1 MNTFARYASL
11 LSLALF
17 GLVACEN
24 YKGDYEKALS
34 EKAALEKK
42 LNEMSEEDKLI
53 RGEYSD
59 AIETLNMIEDSLR
72 AISDREQEIQKLSK
86 SNEFSGSLTQKQAIV
101 NKLQALSQ
109 ANDAAKEEM
118 KKLQS
123 RIKAYKIENE
133 QMKKMIA
140 KAEERVMQKERELAE
155 AQNLIGDLRKTLN
168 KLEGQLLEKT
178 GELASTYEDLK
189 NERDAL
195 ERTNQE
201 LQKTLADLRKKDS
214 FIGDQ
219 AKGYFACGSKAELR
233 RVGILNKT
241 TVKLVKE
248 YQEAIRA
255 SGSVVDFF
263 NNDEF
268 NCSGEGSIEVI
279 LPERDPSCYEI
290 QGNKLLIKNK
300 KTFWAT
306 DKVVV
311 LVLK

>member
-1 MNTFARYASL
+1 MNKLQLAILTI
-11 LSLALF
+11 ALF
-17 GLVACEN
+17 GLFSCN
-24 YKGDYEKALS
+24 SYKAEYDQMIN

-42 LNEMSEEDKLI
+42 LNALEEEDKLI

-59 AIETLNMIEDSLR
+59 AIETLNSIEDTLR
-72 AISDREQEIQKLSK
+72 AIADREKEIQKLSN
-86 SNEFSGSLTQKQAIV
+86 SNEFSGSLTQKQAIM
-101 NKLQALSQ
+101 NKLQTLSA
-109 ANDAAKEEM
+109 ANDASKEEM

-140 KAEERVMQKERELAE
+140 KAEEKVLQKERELEE
-155 AQNLIGDLRKTLN
+155 AHGLIEDLRRTLN

-178 GELASTYEDLK
+178 GELAATYEVLK

-195 ERTNQE
+195 EKTNQE
-201 LQKTLADLRKKDS
+201 LQRTLADLQKKTS

-219 AKGYFACGSKAELR
+219 AKGYFACGTKAELR

-255 SGSVVDFF
+255 SGSTIDFY
-263 NNDEF
+263 NNNEF
-268 NCSGEGSIEVI
+268 DCNGEGEIEVI
-279 LPERDPSCYEI
+279 LPERDPSSYEI
-290 QGNKLLIKNK
+290 QGNKLIVKNT